1 MAIYLGSL
9 ELATGAAAA
18 TGTGFPV
25 NSYAP
30 FFITGTG
37 NPLGYNANGL
47 YNHPNGDV
55 WLETGKTLT
64 TTAASYPDATGA
76 TSFTNSIT
84 QINSV
89 GSGLPTNGANS
100 PISLGKTSILSVDEG
115 VNNLI
120 YYYTS
125 TNLTSLG
132 TLNSSSASL
141 TDTLKATQY
150 PAFNRSTDEHYVV
163 GNNTSGGGIA
173 NVIHKISESTFTET
187 GTIGP
192 VAQCTGGIKGIAFDH
207 TNGFYYLF
215 DQTSEIIYQYITATN
230 VYTGLNVD
238 MSFAVG
244 DMQGIT
250 FDGTYLI
257 VTDRQTAGA
266 PSYQRMNF
274 ITTNNG
280 TVFDQSSIKG
290 YMNTSGIDWRGITY
304 DHNNNNRFY
313 FSQFNRSWSN
323 ANDPI
328 YSSVLVVGNSTT
340 QYGGSSASNIPMF
353 VKIK

>member
-1 MAIYLGSL
+1 MSNF
-9 ELATGAAAA
+9 TDFF
-18 TGTGFPV
+18 TTGFPV

-30 FFITGTG
+30 FFITGTN
-37 NPLGYNANGL
+37 NPPGYNANGL

-55 WLETGKTLT
+55 WMETGKTLT
-64 TTAASYPDATGA
+64 TTAALYPDATGV
-76 TSFTNSIT
+76 TSFTSSIT

-89 GSGLPTNGANS
+89 GSGLPTNGASS

-141 TDTLKATQY
+141 TDTLKAVQN

-163 GNNTSGGGIA
+163 GNNTSGGGIG

-207 TNGFYYLF
+207 TNGFYYLY
-215 DQTSEIIYQYITATN
+215 DATSEIIYQYITATN
-230 VYTGLNVD
+230 VYTGRNVN
-238 MSFAVG
+238 MSSAVG
-244 DMQGIT
+244 DMQGMT

-257 VTDRQTAGA
+257 VTDRNH
-266 PSYQRMNF
+266 PSSSPQRMNF

-280 TVFDQSSIKG
+280 TVFNQGSIKG
-290 YMNTSGIDWRGITY
+290 YMTTSGIDWRGIAY
-304 DHNNNNRFY
+304 DSNNNNRFY
-313 FSQFNRSWSN
+313 FSQYNRTWSN

-328 YSSVLVVGNSTT
+328 YSSALVVGNPTL

>member
-9 ELATGAAAA
+9 ELATGGAAA

-30 FFITGTG
+30 FFVTGTG
-37 NPLGYNANGL
+37 NPLGYDANGL

-55 WLETGKTLT
+55 WMETGKTLT
-64 TTAASYPDATGA
+64 TTAALYPDATGV
-76 TSFTNSIT
+76 TSFISSIT

-89 GSGLPTNGANS
+89 SSGLPTNGASS
-100 PISLGKTSILSVDEG
+100 PISLGRTSILSIDAG

-120 YYYTS
+120 YYYNS

-141 TDTLKATQY
+141 TDTLKATQN
-150 PAFNRSTDEHYVV
+150 PAFNRSTNEHYVV
-163 GNNTSGGGIA
+163 GNNTSGGGIG

-192 VAQCTGGIKGIAFDH
+192 IAQCTGGIKGIAFDH

-230 VYTGLNVD
+230 VYTGRNVD
-238 MSFAVG
+238 MSFAVA
-244 DMQGIT
+244 DMQGMT

-257 VTDRQTAGA
+257 VVDRLN
-266 PSYQRMNF
+266 SQRMNF

-280 TVFDQSSIKG
+280 TVFNQSSIKG
-290 YMNTSGIDWRGITY
+290 YMATPGIDWRSIAY
-304 DHNNNNRFY
+304 DTNNNNKFY
-313 FSQFNRSWSN
+313 FSKYNKSWSN

-328 YSSVLVVGNSTT
+328 YSSVLVVGNPTT
-340 QYGGSSASNIPMF
+340 QYAGPDFQPIVQF